1 MKMINKTFRTIILDK
16 YRFYLIILA
25 VLSIVF
31 LLLYLSSNSQIT
43 LCFLLL
49 VQITFIIAIVI
60 WVLDTVKMLTFTRQI
75 NEKEFRIIDNTVFT
89 ENNVY
94 SYSYGKYI
102 VISYD
107 KIKEVIHNDNIF
119 EKVRHPYKGN
129 HGVTIKT
136 GDNDKIIVLRVDNE
150 EKASKISGLIIT
162 KNTKVK
168 TYNINKLKDI
178 HLSDLDNWQVKS
190 RF

>member
-49 VQITFIIAIVI
+49 VQITFIIAIVL

-119 EKVRHPYKGN
+119 EKVSIH
-129 HGVTIKT
+129 
-136 GDNDKIIVLRVDNE
+136 
-150 EKASKISGLIIT
+150 T
-162 KNTKVK
+162 KETMVS
-168 TYNINKLKDI
+168 L
-178 HLSDLDNWQVKS
+178 
-190 RF
+190 

>member
-1 MKMINKTFRTIILDK
+1 MINKTFRTIILDK

-49 VQITFIIAIVI
+49 VQITFIIAIVL

-119 EKVRHPYKGN
+119 EKVSIH
-129 HGVTIKT
+129 
-136 GDNDKIIVLRVDNE
+136 
-150 EKASKISGLIIT
+150 T
-162 KNTKVK
+162 KETMVS
-168 TYNINKLKDI
+168 L
-178 HLSDLDNWQVKS
+178 
-190 RF
+190 

>member
-1 MKMINKTFRTIILDK
+1 MINKTFRTIILDK
-16 YRFYLIILA
+16 YLFYLIILA

-49 VQITFIIAIVI
+49 VQITFIIAIVL
-60 WVLDTVKMLTFTRQI
+60 WVLDTVKMLTFNRQI

-119 EKVRHPYKGN
+119 EKVSIH
-129 HGVTIKT
+129 
-136 GDNDKIIVLRVDNE
+136 
-150 EKASKISGLIIT
+150 T
-162 KNTKVK
+162 KETMVS
-168 TYNINKLKDI
+168 L
-178 HLSDLDNWQVKS
+178 
-190 RF
+190 

>member
-1 MKMINKTFRTIILDK
+1 MINKTFRTIILDK

-49 VQITFIIAIVI
+49 VQITFIIAIVL

-107 KIKEVIHNDNIF
+107 KIK
-119 EKVRHPYKGN
+119 
-129 HGVTIKT
+129 
-136 GDNDKIIVLRVDNE
+136 
-150 EKASKISGLIIT
+150 
-162 KNTKVK
+162 
-168 TYNINKLKDI
+168 
-178 HLSDLDNWQVKS
+178 
-190 RF
+190 

>member
-1 MKMINKTFRTIILDK
+1 MINKTFRTIILDK

-49 VQITFIIAIVI
+49 VQITFIIAIVL
-60 WVLDTVKMLTFTRQI
+60 WVLDTVKMLTFNRQI

-119 EKVRHPYKGN
+119 EKVSIH
-129 HGVTIKT
+129 
-136 GDNDKIIVLRVDNE
+136 
-150 EKASKISGLIIT
+150 T
-162 KNTKVK
+162 KETMVS
-168 TYNINKLKDI
+168 L
-178 HLSDLDNWQVKS
+178 
-190 RF
+190 